1 MRYLANIT
9 YLDKPLD
16 SEELYES
23 LCQPVRN
30 WFREKFPDFTEPQ
43 KLAIPAIQNGD
54 HLLLCSPTGSGKTLT
69 AFLTIIDKLVRH
81 ALAGTLENRV
91 YCLYISPIKA
101 LANDIQKNLIGPL
114 AEIEDKYL
122 PDRAQGKI
130 RVGLRTGDTPQSER
144 QKMLRKPPHILITT
158 PESMA
163 IAISSPRFQPIVSNV
178 EWIIIDEMHSLVP
191 TKRGVHLALTISL
204 LDTILE
210 RPVQRLGISATM
222 EPLETVAEYLVSSDD
237 RESRNGAQEVKI
249 AKISGARELDLDI
262 LLCSP
267 KFSDLSVMKVLEQN
281 VEMIAD
287 LISAHT
293 TTLVFANTRK
303 MTETLVQKLRPYLGE
318 LVAGHHGSMDKSMRL
333 DVERKLKLGHLR
345 AVVTSSSLE
354 MGIDIGSVD
363 MVIQVGSPGDIA
375 TALQRIG
382 RAGHHVG
389 GIPRA
394 RFLPS
399 SVDDLIELA
408 ALQAAIQTGEMDLL
422 DFPQNCLD
430 VVAQFLIGLVII
442 NERDIDEAFEIV
454 TSTWSY
460 RNLEY
465 DDFIEV
471 LDMLQEERRVWIDW
485 EENLYGKRGYSR
497 MIYYTN
503 IGTIAPDNSYL
514 VFNAEGSILGQLS
527 SSFVANLRGG
537 DVILLGG
544 STYRVTNIQGTR
556 VNVASVTGYRPT
568 VPSWSGEARS
578 RSRELS
584 AALLDLIGHTVT
596 ALRRNLDPRA
606 ILRDAYGLGEAVSN
620 TIARHLE
627 EHTLDSFQV
636 PDKNRL
642 IVEQIV
648 SGGMPTY
655 LITSCRGRGFNTALG
670 YFMAGLA
677 EQDGI
682 AVLELSFDENGLLI
696 KTSQEVDP
704 GDMYEL
710 FQSNN
715 HLEVIERYI
724 VNTQIFAK
732 RFREVAGRSMI
743 IPKRIGAEE
752 VSPQQFQ
759 QRADALLQR
768 HRSIEDSLLIKEAKA
783 EIMFGDIDIKSLN
796 EFLEAT
802 KDSTARIVHTKVPVP
817 SRLGMSL
824 YMSTFEDLLSMKTRA
839 FLVKDI
845 DPEIL
850 RRLLG
855 NRSLATELTDEQLK
869 DYYSNKVPN
878 PTNSSQLLH
887 LMSKG
892 GGLDR
897 NWENPLYKAK
907 LAGIDHGSIESWV
920 EELAASGE
928 ITKLRGTGMKELDD
942 KWFSSYMAEIH
953 GTLGCIAIAG
963 GKEVE
968 DVRDLYTKGVTYEI
982 AVGYDG
988 LKPTKWEK
996 KSISDP
1002 HEALRVK
1009 IIEML
1014 GSEGPSTGEEI
1025 SGRLPFPQ
1033 GQIDSILHELEIRN
1047 VISVGF
1053 FTQTDDAEFILKVD
1067 EHRITGG
1074 EEDVVE
1080 YRWVQNLVMK
1090 KSFETYPDGFTA
1102 FDQHILFQKQQEMMY
1117 RVDNFSY
1124 ADWKDLQLD
1133 SDVLM
1138 GRLLHNRI
1146 GYTTQK
1152 NLPMLLGLKPEPWL
1166 GEMEKLVLEK
1176 VPKGENLTRQEIL
1189 ADFPKGDDYK
1199 SLQRDLKNAISN
1211 LERQLCLVK
1220 QFEDV
1225 VGRRRRLSLFHRV
1238 HEVYEPMSFEDA
1250 LVEVIQR
1257 MGPVKAFTLRYYVS
1271 RSVEELTI
1279 ALRNLETDGRVARV
1293 MALVPEPEAFYVIP
1307 DDVAILHTPNREDR
1321 TLRILTQSDPYV
1333 SRFIWEVRSALD
1345 RGWYLPVFKG
1355 VDPIGKVLMFKVNDY
1370 LEIKDMHI
1378 PYSYLDE
1385 FCAAFEKL
1393 LENHADQLI
1402 DVAVLS
1408 QFNGIPVKELDA
1420 DSRNALEQIG
1430 FKLAGERMIRGGV
1443 VDPQPREIAE
1453 RALFNRHH
1461 LHQNSRLENE
1471 IEALESVQEVRDDFG
1486 LRGRAEVYRVGLKN
1500 MASAHQL
1507 HQGIN
1512 LRGHQVWASYDHFS
1526 TLLAIRG
1533 QEPHEELIDILE
1545 FFESHS
1551 DPNLFMERHAMKR
1564 AAFRKLIQPLLRS
1577 GHMVQDYR
1585 GGFRSVSPR
1594 KGLDR
1599 IILRREYLR
1608 RLVSDYPVITLK
1620 QFIRLAG
1627 TPFQPEE
1634 LKAILTEF
1642 EDDSTLIK
1650 GFLIQDLHEVCWGRK
1665 DLLEEAKNVPPIRDF
1680 VIPPSDPIAPY
1691 FADVL
1696 KQKFGFGSAYLV
1708 FHNAEPVAAFKAN
1721 TRDKVIDVTDYE
1733 GSEKGWRI
1741 VKEFAWEHQMPL
1753 KTDLRIGGKKRK

>member
-1 MRYLANIT
+1 LANIE
-9 YLDKPLD
+9 YLETPHETEDLL
-16 SEELYES
+16 ER

-30 WFREKFPDFTEPQ
+30 WFKDKFPDFTDPQ
-43 KLAIPAIQNGD
+43 KLAIPSIMAGD

-69 AFLTIIDKLVRH
+69 AFLTIIDKLVR
-81 ALAGTLENRV
+81 LSLEGELKEKV
-91 YCLYISPIKA
+91 HCIYISPIKA
-101 LANDIQKNLIGPL
+101 LANDIQRNLIGPL
-114 AEIEDKYL
+114 TEIEDKYL
-122 PDRAQGKI
+122 PDRAQKI

-163 IAISSPRFQPIVSNV
+163 IAISSPRFQPIVSNC
-178 EWIIIDEMHSLVP
+178 EWLIIDEMHSLVP
-191 TKRGVHLALTISL
+191 SKRGIHLALTMSL
-204 LDTILE
+204 LDTILQD
-210 RPVQRLGISATM
+210 PVQRIGISATM
-222 EPLETVAEYLVSSDD
+222 EPLETVAEYLVASDD
-237 RESRNGAQEVKI
+237 RESRDNAQTVKI

-262 LLCSP
+262 ILCSP
-267 KFSDLSVMKVLEQN
+267 KFSDLSVMKVLELN
-281 VEMIAD
+281 VELIAD

-303 MTETLVQKLRPYLGE
+303 MTETLVQKLRPFLGE
-318 LVAGHHGSMDKSMRL
+318 LVAGHHGSMDKRIRL

-363 MVIQVGSPGDIA
+363 MVVQIGSPGDIA

-399 SVDDLIELA
+399 SVDDLLELA
-408 ALQAAIQTGEMDLL
+408 ALQSAIQTGEMDLL
-422 DFPQNCLD
+422 DFPQNSLD
-430 VVAQFLIGLVII
+430 VLAQFLIGLVII
-442 NERDIDEAFEIV
+442 NERDIDEAYEIV
-454 TSTWSY
+454 TNTWSY
-460 RNLEY
+460 RTLPY
-465 DDFIEV
+465 DEFIEV
-471 LDMLQEERRVWIDW
+471 LDMLEDERRVWIDW

-556 VNVASVTGYRPT
+556 VNVNSVTGYRPT

-584 AALLDLIGHTVT
+584 GALLDLLGNCVT
-596 ALRRNLDPRA
+596 ALRRQMDPRL
-606 ILRDAYGLGEAVSN
+606 ILRDAYGLGAEVAN

-636 PDKNRL
+636 PDPNRL
-642 IVEQIV
+642 IVEQII

-677 EQDGI
+677 EADGI
-682 AVLELSFDENGLLI
+682 AVIELSFDENGLLI

-704 GDMYEL
+704 GDMYRA
-710 FQSNN
+710 FANN
-715 HLEVIERYI
+715 DHISVIERYI

-752 VSPQQFQ
+752 ISPQQFQ
-759 QRADALLQR
+759 QRADALLTR
-768 HRSIEDSLLIKEAKA
+768 HRSIEDSLLIKEAKS
-783 EIMFGDIDIKSLN
+783 EILFGDIDITSLN
-796 EFLEAT
+796 EFLESS
-802 KDSTARIVHTKVPVP
+802 KSGEARIVHTKVAVP

-845 DPEIL
+845 DPEVL

-855 NRSLATELTDEQLK
+855 SRSLATELTDEQLK
-869 DYYSNKVPN
+869 DYYSSKVPR
-878 PTNSSQLLH
+878 PTDAYSLLN
-887 LMSKG
+887 LMTKG
-892 GGLDR
+892 GGLNREWD
-897 NWENPLYKAK
+897 NPLYADK
-907 LAGIDHGSIESWV
+907 LEGIDHDTIAGWV
-920 EELAASGE
+920 EQLASEGE
-928 ITKLRGTGMKELDD
+928 ITKLSGTGMPELDD
-942 KWFSSYMAEIH
+942 KWFTKYMAEIH
-953 GTLGCIAIAG
+953 GSLGCIAMHG
-963 GKEVE
+963 GKEVD
-968 DVRDLYTKGVTYEI
+968 DVRDLYTKGITYKVATEF
-982 AVGYDG
+982 DK
-988 LKPTKWEK
+988 LKPTKWQEK
-996 KSISDP
+996 RISDP

-1014 GSEGPSTGEEI
+1014 GSEGPARGEDLNE
-1025 SGRLPFPQ
+1025 RLPFPS
-1033 GQIDSILHELEIRN
+1033 GQIESILHELEMRN

-1053 FTQTDDAEFILKVD
+1053 FTQTDEAEFILKVD

-1074 EEDVVE
+1074 EDDVVE
-1080 YRWVQNLVMK
+1080 YRWVQSLVMA
-1090 KSFETYPDGFTA
+1090 KSFEQHSDGFAA
-1102 FDQHILFQKQQEMMY
+1102 FDKHILFQKQQEMLY
-1117 RVDNFSY
+1117 RVEGFRY

-1146 GYTTQK
+1146 GYTTIK

-1166 GEMEKLVLEK
+1166 GEMEKLILEK
-1176 VPKGENLTRQEIL
+1176 IPAGENLTRQEIL
-1189 ADFPKGDDYK
+1189 ADFPRGEEHK
-1199 SLQRDLKNAISN
+1199 SLQRDLKNALAN
-1211 LERQLCLVK
+1211 LERQLCVVK

-1238 HEVYEPMSFEDA
+1238 IDVYEGMDFEDA
-1250 LVEVIQR
+1250 LVKVIER

-1271 RSVEELTI
+1271 RSVEELAI
-1279 ALRNLETDGRVARV
+1279 ALRNLEHQGRISKV
-1293 MALVPEPEAFYVIP
+1293 MALVPEPEAFYVMP
-1307 DDVAILHTPNREDR
+1307 DEVAKLASPQREDR
-1321 TLRILTQSDPYV
+1321 CLRILTQSDPYV
-1333 SRFIWEVRSALD
+1333 SRFIWEVRGILD

-1378 PYSYLDE
+1378 PYAYLDE
-1385 FCAAFEKL
+1385 FCEAFERL
-1393 LENHADQLI
+1393 LDNHSDQLV
-1402 DVAVLS
+1402 DVAVLTN
-1408 QFNGIPVKELDA
+1408 FNGESVTDIDEDTRL
-1420 DSRNALEQIG
+1420 ALEGIG

-1453 RALFNRHH
+1453 RALFHRHH
-1461 LHQNSRLENE
+1461 LHQNSRMENE
-1471 IEALESVQEVRDDFG
+1471 IQALGSVQEVRDDFG
-1486 LRGRAEVYRVGLKN
+1486 LRGRSELYRVGLKN
-1500 MASAHQL
+1500 MASAHRL

-1533 QEPHEELIDILE
+1533 QAPEEELLDIID
-1545 FFESHS
+1545 FFSNNS

-1564 AAFRKLIQPLLRS
+1564 AAFRKLIQPLIRS
-1577 GHMVQDYR
+1577 GHLVQDYR
-1585 GGFRSVSPR
+1585 GGFRAVHPR
-1594 KGLDR
+1594 QGLDSV
-1599 IILRREYLR
+1599 ILRREYLR

-1620 QFIRLAG
+1620 QFTRLSG
-1627 TPFQPEE
+1627 MPFKPEE

-1642 EDDSTLIK
+1642 EEDDTLIK

-1680 VIPPSDPIAPY
+1680 VLPPSDPISPY

-1708 FHNAEPVAAFKAN
+1708 FRNAEPVAAFKAN
-1721 TRDKVIDVTDYE
+1721 TRDKIIDVTDYE

-1753 KTDLRIGGKKRK
+1753 KTELRIGGKRMR

>member
-1 MRYLANIT
+1 MANIS
-9 YLDKPLD
+9 YLDNPQTT
-16 SEELYES
+16 EELYEK

-30 WFREKFPDFTEPQ
+30 WFKDKFPDFTRPQ
-43 KLAIPAIQNGD
+43 KLAIPSIMDGD

-69 AFLTIIDKLVRH
+69 AFLTIIDNLVRH
-81 ALAGTLENRV
+81 ALDGTLEERV

-101 LANDIQKNLIGPL
+101 LANDIQRNLIGPL
-114 AEIEDKYL
+114 EEIEKKYL

-210 RPVQRLGISATM
+210 RPVQRIGISATM
-222 EPLETVAEYLVSSDD
+222 EPLETVAEYLVASDD
-237 RESRNGAQEVKI
+237 RESRNDKQTVKI

-267 KFSDLSVMKVLEQN
+267 KFSELSVMKVLEMN
-281 VEMIAD
+281 VEMVAD
-287 LISAHT
+287 LIGAHT

-303 MTETLVQKLRPYLGE
+303 MTETLVQKLRPYLGD
-318 LVAGHHGSMDKSMRL
+318 LVAGHHGSMDKRIRL

-363 MVIQVGSPGDIA
+363 MVIQIGSPGDIA

-394 RFLPS
+394 RFLPT

-408 ALQAAIQTGEMDLL
+408 ALQAAIQTGDMDML

-430 VVAQFLIGLVII
+430 VLAQFLIGLVII
-442 NERDIDEAFEIV
+442 NERDIDEAFEVV

-460 RNLEY
+460 RNLGY

-471 LDMLQEERRVWIDW
+471 IDMLEEERRVWVDW

-527 SSFVANLRGG
+527 SSFVANLRSG

-556 VNVASVTGYRPT
+556 VNVNSVTGYRPT

-584 AALLDLIGHTVT
+584 KALLDLIGHSVN
-596 ALRRNLDPRA
+596 ALRRQNDPRI
-606 ILRDAYGLGEAVSN
+606 ILRDAYGLSEGVSN

-636 PDKNRL
+636 PDPNRL
-642 IVEQIV
+642 LVEQIV

-704 GDMYEL
+704 GKMYES
-710 FQSNN
+710 FQSND
-715 HLEVIERYI
+715 HMEVIERYI
-724 VNTQIFAK
+724 VNTQIFSK
-732 RFREVAGRSMI
+732 RFREIAGRSLI
-743 IPKRIGAEE
+743 IPKRIGADE

-768 HRSIEDSLLIKEAKA
+768 HRSIEDSLLIREAKA

-796 EFLEAT
+796 EFLQASKE
-802 KDSTARIVHTKVPVP
+802 SEARIVHSKVPIP

-850 RRLLG
+850 KRLLG
-855 NRSLATELTDEQLK
+855 SRSLATELTEEQLAE
-869 DYYSNKVPN
+869 YYSNKVPK
-878 PTNSSQLLH
+878 PTSASELLN

-897 NWENPLYKAK
+897 KWENPLYAAK
-907 LAGIDHGSIESWV
+907 LNGIDHSTIESWV
-920 EELAASGE
+920 RELASQGK
-928 ITKLRGTGMKELDD
+928 ITKIRSTGVTELDD
-942 KWFSSYMAEIH
+942 KWFTTYMAEIH
-953 GTLGCIAIAG
+953 GTLGRISEAG
-963 GKEVE
+963 GKDME
-968 DVRDLYTKGVTYEI
+968 DIRDLYTKGLSYEV
-982 AVGYDG
+982 ATEFDG
-988 LKPTKWEK
+988 VKPTTWEK
-996 KSISDP
+996 RIITDA

-1014 GSEGPSTGEEI
+1014 GSEGPARGEEI
-1025 SGRLPFPQ
+1025 IERLPFPQ
-1033 GQIDSILHELEIRN
+1033 GQIDSILHELEMRN

-1053 FTQTDDAEFILKVD
+1053 YKQTEDAEYILKVD
-1067 EHRITGG
+1067 EHKITGG

-1080 YRWVQNLVMK
+1080 YRWVQNLVMQ
-1090 KSFETYPDGFTA
+1090 KSFEQYSDGFTA
-1102 FDQHILFQKQQEMMY
+1102 FDQHILFQKQQEMLY
-1117 RVDNFSY
+1117 RVDGFRY

-1133 SDVLM
+1133 SDVVM

-1146 GYTTQK
+1146 GYTTRK
-1152 NLPMLLGLKPEPWL
+1152 NIPMLLGLKPEPWL

-1176 VPKGENLTRQEIL
+1176 IPKGENLTRQEIL
-1189 ADFPKGDDYK
+1189 ADFPKGEDHK

-1211 LERQLCLVK
+1211 LERQLCVVK

-1225 VGRRRRLSLFHRV
+1225 SGRRRRLSLFHRV
-1238 HEVYEPMSFEDA
+1238 VDVYEPLEFEDA
-1250 LVEVIQR
+1250 LVEVIKR

-1271 RSVEELTI
+1271 RSVEE
-1279 ALRNLETDGRVARV
+1279 D
-1293 MALVPEPEAFYVIP
+1293 
-1307 DDVAILHTPNREDR
+1307 
-1321 TLRILTQSDPYV
+1321 
-1333 SRFIWEVRSALD
+1333 
-1345 RGWYLPVFKG
+1345 
-1355 VDPIGKVLMFKVNDY
+1355 
-1370 LEIKDMHI
+1370 
-1378 PYSYLDE
+1378 
-1385 FCAAFEKL
+1385 
-1393 LENHADQLI
+1393 
-1402 DVAVLS
+1402 
-1408 QFNGIPVKELDA
+1408 
-1420 DSRNALEQIG
+1420 
-1430 FKLAGERMIRGGV
+1430 
-1443 VDPQPREIAE
+1443 
-1453 RALFNRHH
+1453 
-1461 LHQNSRLENE
+1461 
-1471 IEALESVQEVRDDFG
+1471 
-1486 LRGRAEVYRVGLKN
+1486 
-1500 MASAHQL
+1500 
-1507 HQGIN
+1507 
-1512 LRGHQVWASYDHFS
+1512 
-1526 TLLAIRG
+1526 
-1533 QEPHEELIDILE
+1533 
-1545 FFESHS
+1545 
-1551 DPNLFMERHAMKR
+1551 
-1564 AAFRKLIQPLLRS
+1564 
-1577 GHMVQDYR
+1577 
-1585 GGFRSVSPR
+1585 
-1594 KGLDR
+1594 
-1599 IILRREYLR
+1599 
-1608 RLVSDYPVITLK
+1608 
-1620 QFIRLAG
+1620 
-1627 TPFQPEE
+1627 
-1634 LKAILTEF
+1634 
-1642 EDDSTLIK
+1642 
-1650 GFLIQDLHEVCWGRK
+1650 
-1665 DLLEEAKNVPPIRDF
+1665 
-1680 VIPPSDPIAPY
+1680 
-1691 FADVL
+1691 
-1696 KQKFGFGSAYLV
+1696 
-1708 FHNAEPVAAFKAN
+1708 
-1721 TRDKVIDVTDYE
+1721 
-1733 GSEKGWRI
+1733 
-1741 VKEFAWEHQMPL
+1741 
-1753 KTDLRIGGKKRK
+1753 

>member
-1 MRYLANIT
+1 MAMISYL
-9 YLDKPLD
+9 
-16 SEELYES
+16 EEPDTTEVLLS
-23 LCQPVRN
+23 KLSQPVRN
-30 WFREKFPDFTEPQ
+30 WFKDKFPDFTRPQ
-43 KLAIPAIQNGD
+43 KLAIPSIMNGD

-69 AFLTIIDKLVRH
+69 AFLSVIDKLIRD
-81 ALAGTLENRV
+81 AMTGKLEDRV

-101 LANDIQKNLIGPL
+101 LANDIQKNLIDPL
-114 AEIEDKYL
+114 SEIEKKYL
-122 PDRAQGKI
+122 PDRAQNKI

-191 TKRGVHLALTISL
+191 TKRGVHLALTVSL

-210 RPVQRLGISATM
+210 RPVQRIGISATM
-222 EPLETVAEYLVSSDD
+222 EPLETVAQYLVASDD
-237 RESRNGAQEVKI
+237 RESREDTQSVKI

-262 LLCSP
+262 LLCSN
-267 KFSDLSVMKVLEQN
+267 KFSDLSVMKVLEMN

-287 LISAHT
+287 LISAHN

-303 MTETLVQKLRPYLGE
+303 MTETLVQRLRPYLGN
-318 LVAGHHGSMDKSMRL
+318 LVEGHHGSMDKRIRL
-333 DVERKLKLGHLR
+333 EVERKLKLGQLR

-363 MVIQVGSPGDIA
+363 MVVQVGSPGDIA

-382 RAGHHVG
+382 RAGHQVG

-394 RFLPS
+394 RFLPT

-408 ALQAAIQTGEMDLL
+408 ALQAAIQTGDMDNL

-430 VVAQFLIGLVII
+430 VLAQFLIGLVII
-442 NERDIDEAFEIV
+442 NERDIDEAFEVV

-460 RNLEY
+460 RNLGY

-471 LDMLQEERRVWIDW
+471 LDMLEEERRVWIDW

-527 SSFVANLRGG
+527 SSFVANLRSG

-556 VNVASVTGYRPT
+556 VNVNSVTGYRPT

-584 AALLDLIGHTVT
+584 RALLDLIGNSVN
-596 ALRRNLDPRA
+596 ALRREADPRL
-606 ILRDAYGLGEAVSN
+606 ILRDAYGLSEIVSN

-636 PDKNRL
+636 PDPNRL
-642 IVEQIV
+642 IIEEIV

-670 YFMAGLA
+670 YFMAGIA

-696 KTSQEVDP
+696 KTSKEVNP
-704 GDMYEL
+704 GSMYES
-710 FQSNN
+710 FKSNN
-715 HLEVIERYI
+715 HVEILERYI
-724 VNTQIFAK
+724 VSTQIFAK
-732 RFREVAGRSMI
+732 RFREVAGRSLI
-743 IPKRIGAEE
+743 IPKRIGADE

-759 QRADALLQR
+759 QKADALLQR
-768 HRSIEDSLLIKEAKA
+768 HRSLEDSLLIKEAKA
-783 EIMFGDIDIKSLN
+783 EIMFSDIDVISLN
-796 EFLEAT
+796 EFLESINNE
-802 KDSTARIVHTKVPVP
+802 DARIVHTKVPVP

-850 RRLLG
+850 KRLLG
-855 NRSLATELTDEQLK
+855 NRSLATDLTEEQI
-869 DYYSNKVPN
+869 DQYYSSKVPT
-878 PTNSSQLLH
+878 PKSAGELLNI
-887 LMSKG
+887 MSRG

-897 NWENPLYKAK
+897 KWENPLYKEK
-907 LAGIDHGSIESWV
+907 LSGIEHNTIEKWV
-920 EELAASGE
+920 VELAAEGK
-928 ITKLRGTGMKELDD
+928 ITKIRNTGEKSLDD
-942 KWFSSYMAEIH
+942 KWFTSYMAEIH
-953 GTLGCIAIAG
+953 GTLGCISMAG
-963 GKEVE
+963 GKDVS
-968 DVRDLYTKGVTYEI
+968 DVRDLYTKGITFQI
-982 AVGYDG
+982 ATEFNGIE
-988 LKPTKWEK
+988 PTAWNEMT
-996 KSISDP
+996 ISDP

-1014 GSEGPSTGEEI
+1014 GSEGPMLGENFAK
-1025 SGRLPFPQ
+1025 RLPFPQ
-1033 GQIDSILHELEIRN
+1033 GQIDSILNELEMRN

-1053 FTQTDDAEFILKVD
+1053 FRQTNDAEYILKVD
-1067 EHRITGG
+1067 EHKITGG
-1074 EEDVVE
+1074 EEDVVG
-1080 YRWVQNLVMK
+1080 YRRVQNLVME
-1090 KSFETYPDGFTA
+1090 KSFSSYPDGFTA
-1102 FDQHILFQKQQEMMY
+1102 FNQHILFQKQQEMMY
-1117 RVDNFSY
+1117 RVDGFRY

-1133 SDVLM
+1133 SDVVM

-1146 GYTTQK
+1146 GYTTK
-1152 NLPMLLGLKPEPWL
+1152 ENIPMLLGLKPEPWL

-1176 VPKGENLTRQEIL
+1176 IPVGDNLTRQEIL
-1189 ADFPKGDDYK
+1189 ADFPKGDEHK

-1225 VGRRRRLSLFHRV
+1225 SGRRRRLSLFHRV
-1238 HEVYEPMSFEDA
+1238 KDKYEPMNFEDS
-1250 LVEVIQR
+1250 LVEVIKR

-1271 RSVEELTI
+1271 RSVEEL
-1279 ALRNLETDGRVARV
+1279 ALALKNMENSGRVKKI
-1293 MALVPEPEAFYVIP
+1293 MALVPEPEAFYIVP
-1307 DDVAILHTPNREDR
+1307 DDLPALNSPKREDR
-1321 TLRILTQSDPYV
+1321 SLRILTQSDPYV
-1333 SRFIWEVRSALD
+1333 SRFIWEVRSVLD

-1355 VDPIGKVLMFKVNDY
+1355 VDPVGKVLMFKINDY
-1370 LEIKDMHI
+1370 LEIKDIHI
-1378 PYSYLDE
+1378 PYAYLDE
-1385 FCAAFEKL
+1385 FCEAFEKL
-1393 LENHADQLI
+1393 LDNHSDQLV

-1408 QFNGIPVKELDA
+1408 QFNGVPVKELEDNF
-1420 DSRNALEQIG
+1420 RIALENIG
-1430 FKLAGERMIRGGV
+1430 FKLAGERMIRGGI

-1453 RALFNRHH
+1453 RALFHRHH
-1461 LHQNSRLENE
+1461 LHQASRLENE
-1471 IEALESVQEVRDDFG
+1471 IDALGSVQEIRDDFG
-1486 LRGRAEVYRVGLKN
+1486 LRGRSEVYRVSLKN
-1500 MASAHQL
+1500 MASAHRL

-1533 QEPHEELIDILE
+1533 QEADEDLVDILD
-1545 FFESHS
+1545 FFETNS
-1551 DPNLFMERHAMKR
+1551 DPNLFMERHGLKR
-1564 AAFRKLIQPLLRS
+1564 SEFRKLIQPLLRS

-1585 GGFRSVSPR
+1585 GGFRSVAPR
-1594 KGLDR
+1594 KGLDP

-1627 TPFQPEE
+1627 TPFKPEE

-1642 EDDSTLIK
+1642 EEDSTLIK

-1665 DLLEEAKNVPPIRDF
+1665 DLLDDAKNVPPIRDF

-1691 FADVL
+1691 FSEVL
-1696 KQKFGFGSAYLV
+1696 KQRFGFGSAYLV
-1708 FHNAEPVAAFKAN
+1708 FRNAEPVAAFKAN
-1721 TRDKVIDVTDYE
+1721 TRDKIIDVTDYE
-1733 GSEKGWRI
+1733 GSEKGWRV

-1753 KTDLRIGGKKRK
+1753 KTELRIGGKKRK